1 MNMFSSQL
9 SLATI
14 LSFTAALVLD
24 SHLSMSA
31 LAFQFSSHKFLSPLS
46 SLHEVSNEQLL
57 NKHFVSRDEFTTK
70 PSSSRRDILQKS
82 ASVAFS
88 FLIGETAMSKS
99 ASASY
104 SAYTRREE
112 DWKTREKNGEI
123 KYSNARELRSQLR
136 EIAPMNSEGSKIF
149 CPNGPSA
156 AVSPLME
163 NKCGVKHCTRTPLDR
178 MALPSVYG
186 RNNDILGNSIP
197 GFGSAGGVSTTNVA
211 QLRDELNA
219 QAYFR

>member
-1 MNMFSSQL
+1 MFSSQL
-9 SLATI
+9 SLATII

-31 LAFQFSSHKFLSPLS
+31 LAFQFSSHKFLSPSS

-70 PSSSRRDILQKS
+70 SSSSRRDILQKS

-88 FLIGETAMSKS
+88 FLIGETAMSEC

-112 DWKTREKNGEI
+112 DWKTREKNGGE
-123 KYSNARELRSQLR
+123 SGFTESVNL
-136 EIAPMNSEGSKIF
+136 IF
-149 CPNGPSA
+149 SF
-156 AVSPLME
+156 S
-163 NKCGVKHCTRTPLDR
+163 
-178 MALPSVYG
+178 
-186 RNNDILGNSIP
+186 
-197 GFGSAGGVSTTNVA
+197 
-211 QLRDELNA
+211 
-219 QAYFR
+219 